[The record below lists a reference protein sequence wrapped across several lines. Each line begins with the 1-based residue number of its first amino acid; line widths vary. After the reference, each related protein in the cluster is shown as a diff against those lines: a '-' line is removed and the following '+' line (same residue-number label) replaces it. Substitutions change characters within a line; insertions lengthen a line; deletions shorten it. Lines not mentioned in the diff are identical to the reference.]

1 MITNTIRNLFQYL
14 SGADLGGTWT
24 YIGDPANFAVLG
36 STTTFWNT
44 DDVLPSE
51 DSNLP
56 HIVKIGLLYLTEPGL
71 YQFKYTVTDIYG
83 CVSESIVKIYVSIN
97 YRSGVSKSDIV
108 VCTNRTESSF
118 VNLYDYLIPNSYD
131 LGGTWSY
138 IPNQFG
144 SISISQTGIVNLY
157 NLNPGLYQF
166 KYETTNGNC
175 LSSTIIDIQIE
186 QGGNAGNDVDLGNF
200 CYGDNEILNLSQQ
213 FIQSQICTPDCE
225 NPIDLTGN
233 YIYVSGPALLVDVNG
248 QTYNIDDIIVNTNL
262 NLQVLAPGVYIVKY
276 QIGNGLCDA
285 FSLIKFTILDTP
297 TIIFDNDL
305 LQICSNPTNPPV
317 TITAQVVSAYNG
329 LPFVGPYTFKW
340 YLNNQQLNN
349 NSLVFSYTFVE
360 NETCEIQTSEVK
372 LIVTTPSCGDYE
384 KIGSIELYPYLDF
397 FASDTPIEVCDSG
410 EYNLNDYFTIPIIC
424 DNTIITFTDNLGN
437 VITNPDT
444 YTFTTLGNVT
454 INVNITQDICS
465 VDGFLFFN
473 VTETSYAGEDTL
485 LEVCKNCDNQV
496 LLTTNYISLCIY
508 DNLLPAPINLND
520 YILIGNGT
528 WSQIGNPS
536 FSGNIYTSSVVGI
549 EEFQIISQKPDCPDS
564 IQSLIIET
572 KNCCEDNT
580 QIFPKQVCPN
590 IQYDLFNMISGDLS
604 GIFAIDNII
613 TNHIINT
620 GNYTEGDHTVTY
632 TISKP
637 NCNDVVLTEILTIDC
652 PGNYSTENYF
662 SYETLPGFDNDFC
675 KSSFIFNAKLKL
687 IIDGVDYGFSQK
699 INIKDY
705 NNSLRNSS
713 KKGEDY
719 INQVL
724 QNNGFSNSYCRL
736 EFSKTN
742 ISLLGMNHDQRP
754 YPYLVK
760 LDIFNIC
767 CNDITLLV
775 DITKTQ
781 VGVSNRPEFDESI
794 QHSTQLEKYCGIRTN
809 KYNFASSNPA
819 VVVWW
824 FSINDCST
832 ASYPPNDILNPLL
845 DRGTLDLNVQILVK
859 EINSSSWNSFTLNQS
874 IPPPVGGWSYY
885 YLQGNSPTNPDVQY
899 ILTNLIDPLNNLN
912 TGIIFNIYDGFIVN
926 RNLDFDI
933 QITSPNGSF
942 DNFSINT
949 TNKLCCYEYF
959 NVPCNNPYF
968 KTVWQIT

>member
-262 NLQVLAPGVYIVKY
+262 NLQVLAPGVYVVKY

-410 EYNLNDYFTIPIIC
+410 EYNLNDYFTIPVTC
-424 DNTIITFTDNLGN
+424 PNTVITFTDNLNN

-444 YTFTTLGNVT
+444 YSFTTLGNVI

-465 VDGFLFFN
+465 ISGFLFFN
-473 VTETSYAGEDTL
+473 VTETSYAGEDTS

-549 EEFQIISQKPDCPDS
+549 EEFQIISQKVDCPDS

-590 IQYDLFNMISGDLS
+590 IQYDLFNMISGNLS

-637 NCNDVVLTEILTIDC
+637 NCDDIVLTEILTIDC
-652 PGNYSTENYF
+652 PGNYSTENQF
-662 SYETLPGFDNDFC
+662 NYELLPAEYNNFC
-675 KSSFIFNAKLKL
+675 NPSFVFNARLQL
-687 IIDGVDYGFSQK
+687 NINNNSYGFSQL
-699 INIKDY
+699 IDIKNY
-705 NNSLRNSS
+705 SNNLRNAS
-713 KKGEDY
+713 KQGEDY
-719 INQVL
+719 INQIL
-724 QNNGFSNSYCRL
+724 QNNGYSNSYCRL
-736 EFSKTN
+736 EFSNLNKSIQTWVGD
-742 ISLLGMNHDQRP
+742 SPWPD
-754 YPYLVK
+754 LVK

-767 CNDITLLV
+767 CNSISLDVHVSDYEIGVPPGGLALVREYNKPLL
-775 DITKTQ
+775 
-781 VGVSNRPEFDESI
+781 
-794 QHSTQLEKYCGIRTN
+794 KYCGTRTN
-809 KYNFASSNPA
+809 KYNFNFAREA
-819 VVVWW
+819 
-824 FSINDCST
+824 DCLVG
-832 ASYPPNDILNPLL
+832 SYPVNDILHPLL
-845 DRGTLDLNVQILVK
+845 EPNSLELNVQILVK
-859 EINSSSWNSFTLNQS
+859 EINSTNWNSFNLNQVLS
-874 IPPPVGGWSYY
+874 PPSGGFVHI
-885 YLQGNSPTNPDVQY
+885 YLPNNPSDPIYNY
-899 ILTNLIDPLNNLN
+899 IYTNLVQPLNDLN
-912 TGIIFNIYDGFIVN
+912 TGITFTIYDGLIVN

-942 DNFSINT
+942 DDLHINS
-949 TNKLCCYEYF
+949 TNKYCCYQFF
-959 NVPCNNPYF
+959 NFPCDYTNT
-968 KTVWQIT
+968 KTIWIIT

>member
-262 NLQVLAPGVYIVKY
+262 NLQVLAPGVYVVKY

-424 DNTIITFTDNLGN
+424 DNTVITFTDNLGN

-620 GNYTEGDHTVTY
+620 GNYTEGDHTVAY

-652 PGNYSTENYF
+652 PTPSPCVPWAN
-662 SYETLPGFDNDFC
+662 
-675 KSSFIFNAKLKL
+675 
-687 IIDGVDYGFSQK
+687 
-699 INIKDY
+699 INITINSTNTLLTPTITNPCPGATYIWQYSASGTGWLQVGTNLTQSITNGVGYYRFILLCPGCSPVSKDY
-705 NNSLRNSS
+705 LFTPPVCDFQASIGFGPASANNTFYFNFSFGTMTYIGDLLDYSAIKTALINFLSTNGVAYSS
-713 KKGEDY
+713 ITVGSIVDDEMNVV
-719 INQVL
+719 ILGL
-724 QNNGFSNSYCRL
+724 QGIFLSITNGVAPIIYYAAGCNR
-736 EFSKTN
+736 
-742 ISLLGMNHDQRP
+742 
-754 YPYLVK
+754 
-760 LDIFNIC
+760 IC
-767 CNDITLLV
+767 T
-775 DITKTQ
+775 
-781 VGVSNRPEFDESI
+781 
-794 QHSTQLEKYCGIRTN
+794 Y
-809 KYNFASSNPA
+809 
-819 VVVWW
+819 
-824 FSINDCST
+824 T
-832 ASYPPNDILNPLL
+832 ASTNTTATSYLLLLTTCYPTQPIKYLPINTNGTIADLQAKILAALSLHCPGVTVSVSA
-845 DRGTLDLNVQILVK
+845 GTVTISNTCCA
-859 EINSSSWNSFTLNQS
+859 INA
-874 IPPPVGGWSYY
+874 
-885 YLQGNSPTNPDVQY
+885 
-899 ILTNLIDPLNNLN
+899 
-912 TGIIFNIYDGFIVN
+912 IV
-926 RNLDFDI
+926 L
-933 QITSPNGSF
+933 TSPIVYS
-942 DNFSINT
+942 
-949 TNKLCCYEYF
+949 YF
-959 NVPCNNPYF
+959 TRSGC
-968 KTVWQIT
+968 